1 MTFTPHFPNS
11 QQQMS
16 FFIADIFDDLLVK
29 DDIASMEHPIFS
41 LSTRRD
47 VRTLEYKQ
55 GNSRIS
61 ITPSTKGLPTIFDKD
76 VLLYCGS
83 LLMEQINK
91 GILPPRTIRFS
102 AHDFL
107 VTTKRQTSGEGYK
120 LLKKAMERLHG
131 VSITTNIKTNKIKQS
146 EGFHIIEKYRII
158 KRNHVNGRMVKLEVT
173 LSDWFYN
180 SLIGKEVLTINRDYF
195 QLRKPLERRLY
206 EITRKHCGNQPQFK
220 IGLDKLQKKTGSTST
235 SKLFR
240 FYLRK
245 IIEVNQ
251 LPDYN
256 ISLDDNDIVHFSQKN
271 TVPVALQDSKLEQ
284 ANTDAVKVNIRPDT
298 MERVRA
304 LVQQHNITRKSG
316 ETGHDFYALLDD
328 YLYQVKTGK
337 FKPNDVN
344 AALYGFILKKLGIK
358 NKK

>member
-1 MTFTPHFPNS
+1 MQERHPDLD
-11 QQQMS
+11 
-16 FFIADIFDDLLVK
+16 FFVADIFDDLLVK
-29 DDIASMEHPIFS
+29 DDMASMEHPMFS
-41 LSTRRD
+41 LSTKIDSRVLRYENNGVSIIISPTRD
-47 VRTLEYKQ
+47 Y
-55 GNSRIS
+55 
-61 ITPSTKGLPTIFDKD
+61 GLPTIHDKD

-91 GILPPRTIRFS
+91 GVIPPKTIRFS
-102 AHDFL
+102 TRDLL
-107 VTTKRQTSGEGYK
+107 VTTNRRTDGRSYKR
-120 LLKKAMERLHG
+120 LKEAMERLAG
-131 VSITTNIKTNKIKQS
+131 VLITTNIKTRGKQQY
-146 EGFHIIEKYRII
+146 EGFHIIEKFRII
-158 KRNHVNGRMVKLEVT
+158 EKSYVDSRMVKVEVT
-173 LSDWFYN
+173 LSDWLYN
-180 SLIGKEVLTINRDYF
+180 ALIGKEVLTINRDYF

-206 EITRKHCGNQPQFK
+206 EIARKHCGNQPQFK
-220 IGLDKLQKKTGSTST
+220 ISLDKLQKKTGSTSPL
-235 SKLFR
+235 KKFR

-245 IIEVNQ
+245 IIEINL

-256 ISLDDNDIVHFSQKN
+256 IKLKDNDIVHFSQKN
-271 TVPVALQDSKLEQ
+271 TVPVVLQDSKLEQ